1 MPTSFPLIILLSP
14 LPPKSLLC
22 CVFFYIFRV
31 LLCRGPDLVLVTQ
44 KKTYWKTNQHLHL
57 EQSTCSFN
65 CLEKWQPCQYNSL
78 SVTVSIIFLVIFSLY
93 CRPTVNSFY
102 LPSLI
107 VVFGHMCLL
116 VGPLFCKTKTEA
128 TPKEKEYEKVCE
140 RLFHLHNCWLWKKCP
155 VSYSVLIDV
164 VKSCICI
171 WHQVVCIEDCR
182 LPGWGEKEDQ

>member
-1 MPTSFPLIILLSP
+1 M
-14 LPPKSLLC
+14 
-22 CVFFYIFRV
+22 Y
-31 LLCRGPDLVLVTQ
+31 
-44 KKTYWKTNQHLHL
+44 
-57 EQSTCSFN
+57 
-65 CLEKWQPCQYNSL
+65 
-78 SVTVSIIFLVIFSLY
+78 
-93 CRPTVNSFY
+93 
-102 LPSLI
+102 
-107 VVFGHMCLL
+107 LL

-182 LPGWGEKEDQ
+182 LPGWMFSIFSVAYLQVDLSQKECFLFWCIICVTLFDTQSAFLAFLCRIFSFKVAFRLDHYGINFSHLCDTKAVAIRSSSRLG